1 MPYSN
6 LEREDNLCLK
16 DNYPFLLWIGDIKV
30 QKYPVI
36 KILCLKP
43 TRCCLYII
51 MCLLAYN
58 ETSIIILWIFEVYK
72 SDVHWKK
79 EWKCYKLSVLG
90 LNITD
95 KSDKL

>member
-1 MPYSN
+1 M
-6 LEREDNLCLK
+6 
-16 DNYPFLLWIGDIKV
+16 
-30 QKYPVI
+30 
-36 KILCLKP
+36 
-43 TRCCLYII
+43 YII

-95 KSDKL
+95 KSDKLYNL